1 MTASRNMPGGVAV
14 VSPQEAAELQGDG
27 SAALIVDVREK
38 REFEQIRVDGAA
50 LVPLGEFVER
60 HEALPR
66 DRKLLMVC
74 RSGARSMR
82 AATFLAQQGF
92 TDVANVEGGMIAWH
106 GAGLPVKS
114 GPLDPGEGDL

>member
-1 MTASRNMPGGVAV
+1 MTASRNTPGGVAV
-14 VSPQEAAELQGDG
+14 LSAQDAAALQGDG
-27 SAALIVDVREK
+27 TAALIVDVRER
-38 REFEQIRVDGAA
+38 REFEQIRADGAA

-60 HEALPR
+60 FDSLPR
-66 DRKLLMVC
+66 GRQLLMIC

-92 TDVANVEGGMIAWH
+92 TEVANVEGGMIAWH
-106 GAGLPVKS
+106 GAGLPVRS